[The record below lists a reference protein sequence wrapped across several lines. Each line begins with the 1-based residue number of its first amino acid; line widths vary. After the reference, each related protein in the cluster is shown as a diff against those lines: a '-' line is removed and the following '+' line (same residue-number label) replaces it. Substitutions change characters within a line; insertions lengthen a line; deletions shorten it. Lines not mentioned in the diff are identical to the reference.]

1 MDSTS
6 ASYAC
11 EDVQVSLR
19 VMTWNLWWRFGDYD
33 LRQRAIRH
41 AITQVDPDIV
51 CLQEVWCDET
61 RDQATELA
69 AALDMHVART
79 DPVFFH
85 GESFGNAVMSRWP
98 MTRIASESLP
108 TADDESRFRR
118 IVAASVDT
126 PWGSWPI
133 ASTHFDH
140 RFDQSADR
148 QAQARRLLE
157 RGLEWRG
164 DSTTGLPLIIGADL
178 NAVPTTDEIRMLTGR
193 RSGVPGI
200 VYSDT
205 WEHVGDGTGHTWRA
219 ANPHSKD
226 SSWPDRRLDYLLVSW
241 PRAKPVG
248 NPLRAWLTA
257 IEPVDVG
264 GTTVWASD
272 HAAVVAEFV
281 TP

>member
-1 MDSTS
+1 M
-6 ASYAC
+6 
-11 EDVQVSLR
+11 SLR

-33 LRQRAIRH
+33 ARQRAIRQVI
-41 AITQVDPDIV
+41 AEVDPDIV
-51 CLQEVWCDET
+51 CLQEIWSDET
-61 RDQATELA
+61 RDQSTELSA
-69 AALDMHVART
+69 AHDMHVVRT
-79 DPVFFH
+79 DPIFFR

-98 MTRIASESLP
+98 TTRITSESLP
-108 TADDESRFRR
+108 TVDDESRFRR
-118 IVAASVDT
+118 VVAASVDT
-126 PWGSWPI
+126 PWGAWPI

-157 RGLEWRG
+157 RGLGWRG
-164 DSTTGLPLIIGADL
+164 DSATGLPLIIGADL
-178 NAVPTTDEIRMLTGR
+178 NAVPDTDEIRMLTGR

-205 WEHVGDGTGHTWRA
+205 WEQVGDGAGHTWRSE
-219 ANPHSKD
+219 NPHSQD
-226 SSWPDRRLDYLLVSW
+226 SSWPNRRLDYLLVSW

-248 NPLRAWLTA
+248 NPLRAWLAAT
-257 IEPVDVG
+257 EPIDVDDRP
-264 GTTVWASD
+264 VWASD